1 MIIIKKYWPIISNKF
16 LSLTDVF
23 INSISE
29 VKRAI
34 LKMLEVPIKSIG
46 MESEELLMLIKD
58 LPLGA
63 ETLVLRIIHILTE
76 KTTPSIELVNQVR
89 YLYETKSSDVRFLIP
104 ILSGLTKVPLFY
116 LPKFFDST

>member
-1 MIIIKKYWPIISNKF
+1 M
-16 LSLTDVF
+16 F

-46 MESEELLMLIKD
+46 MDSSELLMLIKD
-58 LPLGA
+58 LPMGA

-104 ILSGLTKVPLFY
+104 ILSGLTKVNQIYFV
-116 LPKFFDST
+116 KMCI